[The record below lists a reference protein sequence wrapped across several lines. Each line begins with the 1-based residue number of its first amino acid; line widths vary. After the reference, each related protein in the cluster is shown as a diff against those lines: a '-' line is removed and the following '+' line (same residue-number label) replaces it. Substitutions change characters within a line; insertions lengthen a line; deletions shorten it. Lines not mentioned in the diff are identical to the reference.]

1 MIESKTLG
9 AAAGIQ
15 RQDVI
20 DNSETTVLPSL
31 NKAVMI
37 GRFKRGRTDK
47 SFTVTTTNYKA
58 MLGYDP
64 SNKSYLAVED
74 AFKRGISQ
82 IDIMR
87 TGNSGVPAQPVVVAP
102 TALSYIHI
110 DEAPKVF
117 FGEYQEYS
125 NEVLA

>member
-37 GRFKRGRTDK
+37 GRFKRGRMDK
-47 SFTVTTTNYKA
+47 AFAVTATNYKA

-64 SNKSYLAVED
+64 SNKSYLAIED
-74 AFKRGISQ
+74 AFKRGISEVS
-82 IDIMR
+82 ILR
-87 TGNSGVPAQPVVVAP
+87 TGGFGVTPAVVDTSV
-102 TALSYIHI
+102 SYINTI
-110 DEAPKVF
+110 KPPVIF
-117 FGEYQEYS
+117 NGEYGEY
-125 NEVLA
+125 NPMEVL

>member
-74 AFKRGISQ
+74 AFKRGVSQ
-82 IDIMR
+82 VAIMR
-87 TGNSGVPAQPVVVAP
+87 TGNSGVPAQVVVVDG
-102 TALSYIHI
+102 LSYISLI
-110 DEAPKVF
+110 KAPKIF
-117 FGEYQEYS
+117 NGEYDLFTGEDI
-125 NEVLA
+125 A